1 MPDVSIS
8 RETLSAAQSAAI
20 RNVGTTA
27 RGRDATALLSIA
39 GIFERAGYGPH
50 NYSEATKLVRQHA
63 LIVLHFHPD
72 RFGCKPATV
81 AESLLSE
88 GMYRNQFETGLSSGS
103 PTGFPGAERD
113 IPDNFSISNTIEI
126 RRPSRAPMAKK
137 IETEKIIR

>member
-8 RETLSAAQSAAI
+8 RETLSAAQSAAL
-20 RNVGTTA
+20 RHVETTA

-50 NYSEATKLVRQHA
+50 NYSEAIELVRQHA
-63 LIVLHFHPD
+63 QIVLHFQPD

-88 GMYRNQFETGLSSGS
+88 GMYRNQFETGL
-103 PTGFPGAERD
+103 
-113 IPDNFSISNTIEI
+113 
-126 RRPSRAPMAKK
+126 
-137 IETEKIIR
+137 